1 MPATRRPLRL
11 LLLTDTAILG
21 PGGSERFLRNLVAN
35 LGERYSVDVLQLAAQ
50 PDEPQRVGRLEHAG
64 VRVLYRPVEAIY
76 APRGIAA
83 YASVA
88 RMVLG
93 GGYDILQSQHEKSD
107 MINAC
112 LPPIGRLRRISN
124 RRDMGFQKSRRV
136 RALFRRA
143 NRRFDRIVA
152 PSREI
157 LRALVAEENADAGRC
172 VAIPNGVDTQR
183 FQPADAA
190 RRAQLRAQ
198 LDCGADDWLIGCV
211 ASFSPVK
218 QHATLVAAFALLHER
233 HPQARLLLVG
243 TGPLRADIEAQVSA
257 LGLDSAVRLL
267 GARSDIEQI
276 LPALDV
282 FVLASSTEGMSNAI
296 LEAQACALGVVA
308 TAVGGN
314 PELVTHGSNG
324 LLVAAAD
331 AAGLARALD
340 DLASAPQRC
349 RALGAAGRRG
359 VEQRHSVAAMTM
371 AYQDLYEELADAR

>member
-1 MPATRRPLRL
+1 MPAARRPLRL

-21 PGGSERFLRNLVAN
+21 PGGSERFLRNLLAN
-35 LGERYSVDVLQLAAQ
+35 LDERYSVDVLQLAAQ
-50 PDEPQRVGRLEHAG
+50 PDEPQRVGRLDHAG
-64 VRVLYRPVEAIY
+64 VRLLYRPVEAIY

-88 RMVLG
+88 RMILG
-93 GGYDILQSQHEKSD
+93 GRYDILQSQHEKSD

-112 LPPIGRLRRISN
+112 LPPLGRLRRISN

-157 LRALVAEENADAGRC
+157 LRALVAEENADAARC

-183 FQPADAA
+183 FRPADAA
-190 RRAQLRAQ
+190 RRARLRAQ
-198 LDCGADDWLIGCV
+198 IDCGADDWLIGCV

-233 HPQARLLLVG
+233 HPRARLVLVG
-243 TGPLRADIEAQVSA
+243 AGPLRADIEAQIAA
-257 LGLDSAVRLL
+257 LGLGNAVRML
-267 GARSDIEQI
+267 GARSDVEQI

-296 LEAQACALGVVA
+296 LEAQACGLGVVA

-314 PELVTHGSNG
+314 PELVTHGVNG
-324 LLVAAAD
+324 LLVPAAD
-331 AAGLARALD
+331 ATALARALD
-340 DLASAPQRC
+340 DLASARQRC
-349 RALGAAGRRG
+349 RGFGEAGRRT
-359 VEQRHSVAAMTM
+359 VQERHSVAAMTM
-371 AYQDLYEELADAR
+371 AYENLYEELADAR

>member
-1 MPATRRPLRL
+1 MSAARRPLRL

-64 VRVLYRPVEAIY
+64 VRLLYRPVDAIY

-93 GGYDILQSQHEKSD
+93 GRYDILQSQHEKSD

-157 LRALVAEENADAGRC
+157 LRALVAEENADAARC

-190 RRAQLRAQ
+190 RRQRLRAQ
-198 LDCGADDWLIGCV
+198 IDCGADDWLIGCV

-233 HPQARLLLVG
+233 HPRARLVLVG
-243 TGPLRADIEAQVSA
+243 AGPLRADIEAQVGA
-257 LGLDSAVRLL
+257 LGLDNAVRML
-267 GARSDIEQI
+267 GARSDVEQI
-276 LPALDV
+276 LQALDV

-296 LEAQACALGVVA
+296 LEAQACGLGVVA

-314 PELVTHGSNG
+314 PELVTHGVNG
-324 LLVAAAD
+324 LLVPAAD
-331 AAGLARALD
+331 AAALARALD

-349 RALGAAGRRG
+349 RGFGEAGRRT
-359 VEQRHSVAAMTM
+359 VQERHSLAAMTM
-371 AYQDLYEELADAR
+371 AYENLYEELADAR